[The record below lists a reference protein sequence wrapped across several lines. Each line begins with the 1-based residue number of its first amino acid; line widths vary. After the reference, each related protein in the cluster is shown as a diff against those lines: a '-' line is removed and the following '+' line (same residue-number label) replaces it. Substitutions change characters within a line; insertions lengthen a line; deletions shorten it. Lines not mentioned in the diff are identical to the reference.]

1 MVAGVPVAR
10 MRVLP
15 SLGGMERRKWGVSAV
30 LLSFLLGP
38 RGSRDSLFSHPVAPV
53 PVWRMTPERARAV
66 TLEGPWHRKKDTK
79 ANNVGSV

>member
-15 SLGGMERRKWGVSAV
+15 SLGVGGGGSEGC
-30 LLSFLLGP
+30 LLSFLLSP
-38 RGSRDSLFSHPVAPV
+38 RGSRDSPFPHPVAPV
-53 PVWRMTPERARAV
+53 PVCRMTPERAGAV
-66 TLEGPWHRKKDTK
+66 TLEGLGHRKKDTK